1 MNIET
6 FVFQFSIVS
15 WKQSWFK
22 GLAEIILNL
31 VDQNQTSFS
40 LGLWAGFCTQTLPF
54 GEEENKTFHH
64 LEQQQQ
70 QTNITKNWFRVIGE
84 GKGYQ
89 YVVHWSVTEIL
100 LNMNILIIHKKCF
113 EHSQGRRNRREISF
127 TSNDYVKTG
136 QRINWLFSESAIR
149 MDLISNF
156 ASEQCSLNKV
166 CPP

>member
-1 MNIET
+1 MQWNAAFYLLKKFQWVIFKFKLNIET

-70 QTNITKNWFRVIGE
+70 
-84 GKGYQ
+84 
-89 YVVHWSVTEIL
+89 
-100 LNMNILIIHKKCF
+100 
-113 EHSQGRRNRREISF
+113 
-127 TSNDYVKTG
+127 
-136 QRINWLFSESAIR
+136 
-149 MDLISNF
+149 
-156 ASEQCSLNKV
+156 
-166 CPP
+166 

>member
-1 MNIET
+1 MAHLILKKLNIET
-6 FVFQFSIVS
+6 FVFHFSIVS

-70 QTNITKNWFRVIGE
+70 QPKIIKNWFRVIEEEE
-84 GKGYQ
+84 GSLDQ
-89 YVVHWSVTEIL
+89 YVVHWSVTEML
-100 LNMNILIIHKKCF
+100 LNINI
-113 EHSQGRRNRREISF
+113 
-127 TSNDYVKTG
+127 
-136 QRINWLFSESAIR
+136 
-149 MDLISNF
+149 
-156 ASEQCSLNKV
+156 
-166 CPP
+166 

>member
-1 MNIET
+1 MQWNAAFYLLKKFQWVIFKFKLNIET

-64 LEQQQQ
+64 LEQQQP
-70 QTNITKNWFRVIGE
+70 NIVKNWFRVIGDGE
-84 GKGYQ
+84 GYQ
-89 YVVHWSVTEIL
+89 HVVNWSVTEML
-100 LNMNILIIHKKCF
+100 LDINILIVDKKCF
-113 EHSQGRRNRREISF
+113 DHSQWRRNRGEISF
-127 TSNDYVKTG
+127 TSYDDYV
-136 QRINWLFSESAIR
+136 N
-149 MDLISNF
+149 
-156 ASEQCSLNKV
+156 
-166 CPP
+166 

>member
-1 MNIET
+1 MQLNGAFDLLKKFEEVVCKCKLNIET

-70 QTNITKNWFRVIGE
+70 QPKIIKNWFRVIEEGE
-84 GKGYQ
+84 GSLDQ
-89 YVVHWSVTEIL
+89 YVVHWSVTEML
-100 LNMNILIIHKKCF
+100 LNINI
-113 EHSQGRRNRREISF
+113 
-127 TSNDYVKTG
+127 
-136 QRINWLFSESAIR
+136 
-149 MDLISNF
+149 
-156 ASEQCSLNKV
+156 
-166 CPP
+166 